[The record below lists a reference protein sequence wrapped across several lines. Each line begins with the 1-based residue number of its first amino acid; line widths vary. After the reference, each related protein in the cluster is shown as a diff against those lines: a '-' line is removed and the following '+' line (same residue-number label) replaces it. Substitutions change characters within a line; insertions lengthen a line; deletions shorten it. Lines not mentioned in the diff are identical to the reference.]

1 MVSTRQQK
9 QRCLVTGG
17 SGFLGKHLV
26 QQLLDSGEWNVSVF
40 DIRAGADERASTIV
54 GDLRNRDQVL
64 AACQGAPLPPQ
75 SGCLIRRFSMLP
87 SMPSLSSTL
96 MLCHIPRPIV

>member
-26 QQLLDSGEWNVSVF
+26 QQLLDTEDCVVTVF

-64 AACQGAPLPPQ
+64 AACQGNFPT
-75 SGCLIRRFSMLP
+75 RRS
-87 SMPSLSSTL
+87 
-96 MLCHIPRPIV
+96 